1 MATYKTIEKI
11 PTWSL
16 GYLINGDST
25 GLTDEEIALAD
36 QWSKD
41 TKAEVISPHTDIE
54 GNMQPYFT
62 HVPAFGLPTEV
73 EDCTLI
79 CREEIKT
86 STYTRQQYES
96 TSRRHYS

>member
-25 GLTDEEIALAD
+25 GLTNEEIALAD
-36 QWSKD
+36 QWCKD
-41 TKAEVISPHTDIE
+41 IKAEIISPDMDEE
-54 GNMQPYFT
+54 GNTMPYFT

-79 CREEIKT
+79 CRESK
-86 STYTRQQYES
+86 
-96 TSRRHYS
+96 

>member
-1 MATYKTIEKI
+1 MATYKTIEKN

-54 GNMQPYFT
+54 GNMQAYFT

-79 CREEIKT
+79 CRE
-86 STYTRQQYES
+86 
-96 TSRRHYS
+96 

>member
-41 TKAEVISPHTDIE
+41 TKAEVISPHTDID

-79 CREEIKT
+79 CREYIKT
-86 STYTRQQYES
+86 STYKRQQYES

>member
-41 TKAEVISPHTDIE
+41 RGEYATLFYPRSSLWTTHR
-54 GNMQPYFT
+54 GRGLHPYLQR
-62 HVPAFGLPTEV
+62 VNKNINL
-73 EDCTLI
+73 
-79 CREEIKT
+79 
-86 STYTRQQYES
+86 
-96 TSRRHYS
+96 

>member
-54 GNMQPYFT
+54 GNMQLI
-62 HVPAFGLPTEV
+62 LPTFQPL
-73 EDCTLI
+73 DYQP
-79 CREEIKT
+79 K
-86 STYTRQQYES
+86 
-96 TSRRHYS
+96 

>member
-41 TKAEVISPHTDIE
+41 TGKAT
-54 GNMQPYFT
+54 Q
-62 HVPAFGLPTEV
+62 L
-73 EDCTLI
+73 
-79 CREEIKT
+79 
-86 STYTRQQYES
+86 
-96 TSRRHYS
+96 

>member
-41 TKAEVISPHTDIE
+41 TKAEVILEKPH
-54 GNMQPYFT
+54 
-62 HVPAFGLPTEV
+62 
-73 EDCTLI
+73 
-79 CREEIKT
+79 
-86 STYTRQQYES
+86 
-96 TSRRHYS
+96 

>member
-41 TKAEVISPHTDIE
+41 TKAEVISPHTDIWKSHT
-54 GNMQPYFT
+54 NLT
-62 HVPAFGLPTEV
+62 HAG
-73 EDCTLI
+73 
-79 CREEIKT
+79 K
-86 STYTRQQYES
+86 
-96 TSRRHYS
+96 

>member
-54 GNMQPYFT
+54 GKMQPYFT
-62 HVPAFGLPTEV
+62 HVPAFGLRVSLSSVASVSIISHHKLPS
-73 EDCTLI
+73 
-79 CREEIKT
+79 
-86 STYTRQQYES
+86 STW
-96 TSRRHYS
+96 